1 MTAGN
6 EDHYRYSK
14 GGLFRRLIFPLVI
27 LILIAGF
34 LFLYNAHQNEKERH
48 RSRLK
53 SIASSNAQLFE
64 KLSLPLTSRLCK
76 DLSTT
81 TGSTIL
87 LSDPQGGLISPIT
100 LSESQLQLAKQALA
114 NPEHVL
120 DLDGQQAVAFSI
132 SSSPKKALIALE
144 PTLESIPSWSQFK
157 ASSLAPPLVTGLLIA
172 LCAAF
177 IISRSAVRPLGKI
190 VKALQDSPSDTELD
204 LPASLLGQRDE
215 IGILT
220 RELVSSRDQLIEEQ
234 QKRQRAERLAM
245 LGQLTTS
252 LAHEIKNPAAS
263 IIMHGQALEK
273 HEGNATGTLI
283 QEEGEQIVS
292 LVDQWLFVAKPKS
305 TQMSSN
311 DLAAI
316 LRHLL
321 KKLQPT
327 LDFHAVTVHT
337 DFPEKLVLQCDA
349 HRMELVFRNLISNSI
364 HAMPEGGQ
372 LTLTMADD
380 GPDLVFSVL
389 DQGKGFSPQALEH
402 FGEAFY
408 SEREGGM
415 GLGLTLVTEVIRA
428 HGGSIEARNIT
439 TGGALITGKLPKSGT
454 TVTTSA

>member
-1 MTAGN
+1 MTTGN
-6 EDHYRYSK
+6 AARYRFSQ
-14 GGLFRRLIFPLVI
+14 GGLFRRLILPLVA
-27 LILIAGF
+27 LIVIAGF
-34 LFLYNAHQNEKERH
+34 LFLYNAHQIEKERH

-64 KLSLPLTSRLCK
+64 KLSLPLTARLCN

-87 LSDPQGGLISPIT
+87 LSGPQGRLISPVA
-100 LSESQLQLAKQALA
+100 LGDAQLQLARQALA
-114 NPEHVL
+114 NPGNVL
-120 DLDGQQAVAFSI
+120 ELDGQQAVAFSI
-132 SSSPKKALIALE
+132 ANASDKALVALE
-144 PTLESIPSWSQFK
+144 PIPAWSQFE
-157 ASSLAPPLVTGLLIA
+157 ASSLAPPMVTGLLLA

-177 IISRSAVRPLGKI
+177 ILSRSTVRPLGKI
-190 VKALQDSPSDTELD
+190 VTALQDSPSDTELD
-204 LPASLLGQRDE
+204 LPTSLLEQRDE

-220 RELVSSRDQLIEEQ
+220 RELVSSRHQLIEEQ

-273 HEGNATGTLI
+273 HEDNPIGSLI

-292 LVDQWLFVAKPKS
+292 LVDQWLFVAKPQGTLQS
-305 TQMSSN
+305 PN

-316 LRHLL
+316 VRHLL
-321 KKLQPT
+321 KKLQPI
-327 LDFHAVTVHT
+327 LDFHAVTVAI
-337 DFPEKLVLQCDA
+337 DFPGKLILNCDA
-349 HRMELVFRNLISNSI
+349 QRMELVFRNLISNSI

-372 LTLTMADD
+372 LTLTLVED
-380 GPDLVFSVL
+380 GEDLVFSVR
-389 DQGKGFSPQALEH
+389 DQGTGFSPQALAH

-415 GLGLTLVTEVIRA
+415 GLGLTLVQEVIRA
-428 HGGSIEARNIT
+428 HGGSLEARNT
-439 TGGALITGKLPKSGT
+439 SSGGALVTGRLPQSGT
-454 TVTTSA
+454 SAPTSP